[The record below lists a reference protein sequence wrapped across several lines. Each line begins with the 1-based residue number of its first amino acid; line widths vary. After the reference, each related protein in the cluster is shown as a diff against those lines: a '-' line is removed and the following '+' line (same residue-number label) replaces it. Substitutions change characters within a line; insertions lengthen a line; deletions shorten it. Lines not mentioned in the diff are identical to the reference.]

1 MAGGAFGLSGIV
13 LRGDEGGAAGASKV
27 PDDMTVTP
35 AQALGVYRPGTRLS
49 YAYEIYN
56 ATTPIQSATSVWR
69 GTEKVLAVAPDTLV
83 PPPGGA
89 RRFSAAG
96 GVKLGEKLPP
106 GSYVLQIAATKA
118 DPERKG
124 KMSTAVQRVG
134 FEVR

>member
-1 MAGGAFGLSGIV
+1 MLV
-13 LRGDEGGAAGASKV
+13 
-27 PDDMTVTP
+27 
-35 AQALGVYRPGTRLS
+35 
-49 YAYEIYN
+49 
-56 ATTPIQSATSVWR
+56 
-69 GTEKVLAVAPDTLV
+69 VAPATLV
-83 PPPGGA
+83 PPAGGA
-89 RRFSAAG
+89 KRFAATG